1 MAAVAFERQGTYQFM
16 TQQLLTINY
25 KNISNRDIKSYPITY
40 GVPLAEA
47 VLTATDNLCI
57 QAGSGELHPVQAKA
71 LEHHG
76 DGSIK
81 WLLLDFELPLEANQ
95 AGQAALRLR

>member
-1 MAAVAFERQGTYQFM
+1 M
-16 TQQLLTINY
+16 TQPLLTINY

-40 GVPLAEA
+40 GVPLAEG
-47 VLTATDNLCI
+47 VLTEASDLSI
-57 QAGSGELHPVQAKA
+57 QAGSTSARPVQAKA

-81 WLLLDFELPLEANQ
+81 WLLLDFSMPLQANESGAISLLNGARA
-95 AGQAALRLR
+95 AGGSTLS

>member
-1 MAAVAFERQGTYQFM
+1 M

-25 KNISNRDIKSYPITY
+25 KNISNRDISSYPITY
-40 GVPLAEA
+40 GVPLAEG
-47 VLTATDNLCI
+47 VLTTPDNLCI
-57 QAGSGELHPVQAKA
+57 QAGSSGLRPVQAKA

-81 WLLLDFELPLEANQ
+81 WLLLDFALPLQANESGKISLRRGDG
-95 AGQAALRLR
+95 AGSTLHLH